1 MLKKHLRKTFL
12 LYLVVEN
19 LQRVHEVSRFFLCK
33 RGDLT
38 NLSKFTDKHLKR
50 LSGGVL
56 SKDVLNSFAAELFK
70 NTYFLED
77 LRMAGSESPVRLQS

>member
-1 MLKKHLRKTFL
+1 MLKKHLGNTFL

-19 LQRVHEVSRFFLCK
+19 LQRVHEISRFFLRK
-33 RGDLT
+33 TGDLT

-56 SKDVLNSFAAELFK
+56 SKDVLNSFVAELFK
-70 NTYFLED
+70 NTYFVED
-77 LRMAGSESPVRLQS
+77 YRMAGSETPVMLQS